1 MQVRCTHAS
10 SAEAEQLLNFLPKGP
25 VSEVLSAD
33 IQNLLHQFL
42 EVSGM
47 VQLLSYYFISI
58 SPL

>member
-1 MQVRCTHAS
+1 MQVRCTNAS
-10 SAEAEQLLNFLPKGP
+10 SAEADQLLSFLPNSP

-47 VQLLSYYFISI
+47 VQLLSYYCISV
-58 SPL
+58 SPF